1 MTQRLD
7 ISERAEGVDILAPAR
22 TAQRELPHLSVEAE
36 GVLCVDASG
45 VDSVCSGAENTRAA
59 GAGLAF
65 LGDTQF
71 DRRRDCGSRES
82 GKLERSKRSI
92 PFRQRLRGDGAL
104 RVPATHG
111 AVNLWGGGQGA
122 ASWTFAHA

>member
-82 GKLERSKRSI
+82 GKLERSKRR
-92 PFRQRLRGDGAL
+92 FRSVRGFEVTGRYVFL
-104 RVPATHG
+104 PATHG
-111 AVNLWGGGQGA
+111 AVNV
-122 ASWTFAHA
+122 

>member
-65 LGDTQF
+65 LGDTNSTVGEIVARAKAENSSGRNGRF
-71 DRRRDCGSRES
+71 RSVRGFEVTGRCVFLRRTAR
-82 GKLERSKRSI
+82 
-92 PFRQRLRGDGAL
+92 
-104 RVPATHG
+104 
-111 AVNLWGGGQGA
+111 
-122 ASWTFAHA
+122 

>member
-65 LGDTQF
+65 LGDTNSTVGEIVA
-71 DRRRDCGSRES
+71 RAKAE
-82 GKLERSKRSI
+82 KLERSKRSI

-104 RVPATHG
+104 RVPARRT
-111 AVNLWGGGQGA
+111 AR
-122 ASWTFAHA
+122 